1 MINYKE
7 QIVEYFKTYINLVSS
22 HVDLSFQCDLN
33 DKLDH
38 RKKYGCTIPSRA

>member
-1 MINYKE
+1 MIKYKE
-7 QIVEYFKTYINLVSS
+7 QIVEYFKTHSNLTSS

-38 RKKYGCTIPSRA
+38 HQKCWCTTPSCA

>member
-7 QIVEYFKTYINLVSS
+7 KIVESFKTYINLVKS

-38 RKKYGCTIPSRA
+38 CQKYCCTTPSCA